1 MKMRVYIL
9 EDCEIFRLSL
19 MLVLG
24 RETDI
29 VIAGATGSN
38 SGDICKQILASQC
51 DVLLIGL
58 RLRNRSG
65 LDIAREL
72 KTLNPTIP
80 ILGLGF
86 SADAVNKSEVQM
98 SGINV
103 FIPMTSSND
112 FITTKVRNARESLEQ
127 CDFSGI
133 NSSARISAIT
143 NPQ

>member
-1 MKMRVYIL
+1 MRVYIL

-24 RETDI
+24 RESDI
-29 VIAGATGSN
+29 EIAGATGSN

-58 RLRNRSG
+58 RLRNQTG

-72 KTLNPTIP
+72 KTANPTIP

-86 SADAVNKSEVQM
+86 ATDAAFKSELQM

-103 FIPMTSSND
+103 FIPMTASND
-112 FITTKVRNARESLEQ
+112 FIISKLRNARESLGR
-127 CDFSGI
+127 CDFPCVD
-133 NSSARISAIT
+133 SSARISIIPASK
-143 NPQ
+143 